1 MTEFFSKT
9 GNSTSEAMT
18 QAVQKIK
25 LQNLS
30 ARAAMKKFAYSFI
43 CSRQMSIQEAA
54 CLCLPELWL
63 SKYQPGVMFLNTNLL
78 HEQNV
83 RNVRN
88 AWR

>member
-18 QAVQKIK
+18 QAVQQIK

-43 CSRQMSIQEAA
+43 CSRQMSVQEAA

-63 SKYQPGVMFLNTNLL
+63 SKYQPGVMFLNTSLPHERTRLL
-78 HEQNV
+78 KTEKEC
-83 RNVRN
+83 
-88 AWR
+88 